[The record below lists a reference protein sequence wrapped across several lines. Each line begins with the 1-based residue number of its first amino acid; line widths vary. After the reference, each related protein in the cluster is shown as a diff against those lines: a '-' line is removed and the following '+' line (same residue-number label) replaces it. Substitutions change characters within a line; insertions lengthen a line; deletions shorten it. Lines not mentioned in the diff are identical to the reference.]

1 MSPLPVVRVSI
12 AQVLPVRHQLLR
24 AHQPLARAQFAGDDS
39 PEVGH
44 FAAMRDG
51 GIVGVV
57 SIFPES
63 DPRCT
68 RAPADQQWRIRGMAT
83 APEVQGQGLGAAL
96 LQAAVDYALLGDAR
110 AIWCNAR
117 QPAIGFYA
125 RYGFAGSGP
134 IFDID
139 GIGPHQYMERPA

>member
-1 MSPLPVVRVSI
+1 MSPQPVVRVSI

-24 AHQPLARAQFAGDDS
+24 AHQPLSKAQFPGDES

-44 FAAMRDG
+44 FAAMREG
-51 GIVGVV
+51 RIVGVV
-57 SIFPES
+57 SIFQES
-63 DPRCT
+63 DTRRT

-83 APEVQGQGLGAAL
+83 SPEVQGQGLGAAL
-96 LQAAVDYALLGDAR
+96 LQAAVDHAMHAGAR

-125 RYGFAGSGP
+125 RYGFIGLGP
-134 IFDID
+134 IFEIE
-139 GIGPHQYMERPA
+139 GIGDHQYMERPA